1 MSDSDKKEKMVD
13 KKLYLMVG
21 IPLLVLVIPVFVF
34 SFWTF
39 SLSSSELV
47 SDSGNSNTEGIRYD
61 GVVCVY
67 KTDGITGEKTDL
79 GCNHNNITFTGIN
92 LTRNFLTSLG
102 TTSSGGNFTT
112 IAICNATGGG
122 CSATAN
128 QGAAGQGWNNGSG
141 SQKDE
146 YDVNGLSRQIGTF
159 TILPNNN
166 GNVSIFT
173 TFTSSGIAGLEVNS
187 SALFNQTAIAS
198 GWNGTMFAVDRFNQV
213 TLDGTA
219 GDQLTVN
226 WTIMVS

>member
-1 MSDSDKKEKMVD
+1 MVNKKR
-13 KKLYLMVG
+13 YLMIG
-21 IPLLVLVIPVFVF
+21 IPLLVLVIPVFIF
-34 SFWTF
+34 SFHSF
-39 SLSSSELV
+39 GLFFGQVISGSE
-47 SDSGNSNTEGIRYD
+47 DSNTGGIRYD
-61 GVVCVY
+61 GVVCVT
-67 KTDGITGEKTDL
+67 KIDGRTGEKTDL

-92 LTRNFLTSLG
+92 LTRDFLTSFG
-102 TTSSGGNFTT
+102 TTSSKGNFTT
-112 IAICNATGGG
+112 IALCNATGGG

-146 YDVNGLSRQIGTF
+146 YDANGLSRQIGTF

-187 SALFNQTAIAS
+187 SALFNQTAIAN

-219 GDQLTVN
+219 GDQLTIN